1 MLGMQIH
8 CYIDVNFLQNS
19 HHLLVVGL
27 VGFVVAV
34 GHLPASAVDAGHHP
48 GRDALHHLLQHFFL
62 AIQFLP
68 CGDDGGSQL
77 SLSLWIESLHFKF

>member
-34 GHLPASAVDAGHHP
+34 GHLPASAVDAGNFGTIRVFKEEDP
-48 GRDALHHLLQHFFL
+48 SDCSKTTG
-62 AIQFLP
+62 
-68 CGDDGGSQL
+68 QL
-77 SLSLWIESLHFKF
+77 SDLI